1 MKAVKQKSCRVCKMP
16 YQPYSTTAVVCSPRC
31 AIALNDQRKAK
42 KEKIAEKAVRKQQK
56 PKKKA
61 IKLLRNKLWEL
72 CKQIIRKRDGN
83 VCVICGMAGISGSN
97 WHTGHLIPSSVCG
110 IMLRYDLRN
119 IHSNCYN
126 CNINLGGNGAEYYR
140 RLSAEY
146 GVDFVEAIFADRK
159 LIAKA
164 NRSFYEQKI
173 EEYTQI
179 SHWDKDRIL
188 DHTRL
193 FRVGQK
199 ESSLS
204 L

>member
-1 MKAVKQKSCRVCKMP
+1 MTKIKTCKSCHNEFVPVRPLQRVC
-16 YQPYSTTAVVCSPRC
+16 SAAC
-31 AIALNDQRKAK
+31 AIAIVKVKQAQRAAVKPEK
-42 KEKIAEKAVRKQQK
+42 KKPKQ
-56 PKKKA
+56 KKKA
-61 IKLLRNKLWEL
+61 IKSLRNKLWEL

-83 VCVICGMAGISGSN
+83 ICVICGMSGISGSN

-146 GVDFVEAIFADRK
+146 GIDFVEAIFADRK

-173 EEYTQI
+173 DEYTQI

-193 FRVGQK
+193 FRIGQK